1 MFASLLIQVVTLRDS
16 LRTAPIGFFR
26 FPDFAG
32 CAGRSPCEMRVMAF
46 SQELLF

>member
-1 MFASLLIQVVTLRDS
+1 MFASLLIQVVTLRDF
-16 LRTAPIGFFR
+16 LRTAPIGSFR